1 MSSPRT
7 SEDLTT
13 MESAPATEADERA
26 EHAANAQWLKDN
38 PASMPQVAAGRWAVY
53 NRAGHLR
60 GHLVGDGPT
69 RETRF
74 KAISADKA
82 DNDRM
87 PAGSARFGI
96 TLHDAGAHLLDG
108 GTHGGLAE
116 ATGN

>member
-1 MSSPRT
+1 MSSPRKT
-7 SEDLTT
+7 ED
-13 MESAPATEADERA
+13 PATEVD

-53 NRAGHLR
+53 NRAGHLC

-69 RETRF
+69 RDTRF
-74 KAISADKA
+74 KAINADNA

-87 PAGSARFGI
+87 PAGGAHFGI

-116 ATGN
+116 ATDN

>member
-1 MSSPRT
+1 MSSPRKT
-7 SEDLTT
+7 EDLAT
-13 MESAPATEADERA
+13 MESAPPTEVDERA

-53 NRAGHLR
+53 NRAGHLC

-74 KAISADKA
+74 KAINAD
-82 DNDRM
+82 DDRM
-87 PAGSARFGI
+87 LADSARFGI

-108 GTHGGLAE
+108 GAPGGLAE
-116 ATGN
+116 ATDN

>member
-1 MSSPRT
+1 MSSPRKT
-7 SEDLTT
+7 EASAM
-13 MESAPATEADERA
+13 MESAPPTEVDERA

-53 NRAGHLR
+53 DRAGHLC

-69 RETRF
+69 RDTRF
-74 KAISADKA
+74 KAINA

-96 TLHDAGAHLLDG
+96 TLHDAGAHLLDEA
-108 GTHGGLAE
+108 THGSLAE
-116 ATGN
+116 ATDN